1 MCHWLEWNSQNSY
14 WMSLKKHFLG
24 DISQEQ
30 VTDFVI
36 ETLSEIVAVF
46 IVGYRTMF
54 QMIVDFFDFEQAR
67 FIETLK

>member
-1 MCHWLEWNSQNSY
+1 
-14 WMSLKKHFLG
+14 MSLKKHFLG